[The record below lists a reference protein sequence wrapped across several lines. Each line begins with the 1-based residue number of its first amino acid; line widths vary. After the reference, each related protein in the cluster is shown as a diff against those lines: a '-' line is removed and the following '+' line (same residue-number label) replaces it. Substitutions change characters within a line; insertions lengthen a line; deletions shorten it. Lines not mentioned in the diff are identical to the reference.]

1 MTGQEV
7 ESRPH
12 PDLSPIFVIGSG
24 RSGTT
29 LLRLMLCAH
38 PRIYLTHEAMFY
50 LLEPRF
56 LRKMRARAG
65 LKSYFRSPAFRSL
78 GIDPEKVLAGL
89 PDPLPPG
96 RIGDV
101 YAALMR
107 AKAAQYGRVRFGDK
121 TPVNTQYIDR
131 IFRDFPDA
139 RVIRII
145 RDPRSTP

>member
-7 ESRPH
+7 ESRPN
-12 PDLSPIFVIGSG
+12 PNLSPIFVIGSG

-65 LKSYFRSPAFRSL
+65 LKSCFRWPAFRAL
-78 GIDPEKVLAGL
+78 GVDPGKVLAGL
-89 PDPLPPG
+89 PVPRPSG
-96 RIGDV
+96 GCGYV
-101 YAALMR
+101 YAALSGS
-107 AKAAQYGRVRFGDK
+107 KSAQYRRGR
-121 TPVNTQYIDR
+121 
-131 IFRDFPDA
+131 
-139 RVIRII
+139 
-145 RDPRSTP
+145 